1 VWLAPVLLCSL
12 PDGIIDRGSPKSVAH
27 EHVLLQVLGPAIGE
41 RRWVDGGTARQI
53 AGGYAFSGFY
63 LRDHHW
69 LQLVLTAD
77 DVARVKLS
85 LSPAGGPATSRT
97 VTPVANVVAAVVGVD
112 DGPFIITSYDAHGR
126 VLHREYVPN
135 HDCLT
140 HHTTQACLT
149 PGG

>member
-63 LRDHHW
+63 LRDHRW

-97 VTPVANVVAAVVGVD
+97 VAPVATWWRRSSASMTGRSSSPPTTRMAACSTAN
-112 DGPFIITSYDAHGR
+112 TS
-126 VLHREYVPN
+126 P
-135 HDCLT
+135 
-140 HHTTQACLT
+140 TTTA
-149 PGG
+149 